1 MNRKVF
7 WKISI
12 LFCILLGL
20 SSQETFAQD
29 NQEND
34 DYDKFRISIGW
45 FNPKADTTIRLDA
58 TNSSLGTTIKLEDQV
73 GLPKGRGLIR
83 ADGFFRFKKR
93 HRLDFGYYDFERK
106 GTQTISA
113 VINWGDQTFPINATV
128 NSFFNLQI
136 IKVSYTYLVV
146 AKRDTTVGLSIG
158 FNFSDL
164 KSGLSAANL
173 PISQTTSSNAPLP
186 MLGINATHNLG
197 SNIWL
202 EAHVQFFYLKAGAM
216 DGHVSDARIAVNY
229 RIKDNFGIGVGYNF
243 FNIKINKS
251 NTHFDGRFKLN
262 FDGVQIFASLFF

>member
-1 MNRKVF
+1 MKTKLLYR
-7 WKISI
+7 
-12 LFCILLGL
+12 ILLSLCLAFIAPPAFSADLGDA
-20 SSQETFAQD
+20 EKF
-29 NQEND
+29 
-34 DYDKFRISIGW
+34 DKFRLSVGW

-58 TNSSLGTTIKLEDQV
+58 TNLSFGTSIKLEDDV
-73 GLPKGRGLIR
+73 GLAKGRGLIR
-83 ADGFFRFKKR
+83 ADGFYRFKRR
-93 HRLDFGYYDFERK
+93 HRIDFGYYDFERK
-106 GTQTISA
+106 GSQTISA

-128 NSFFNLQI
+128 NSFLNLRI

-164 KSGLSAANL
+164 ETGLSAANL
-173 PISQTTSSNAPLP
+173 PISQTSNSNAPLP

-197 SNIWL
+197 SNFWL
-202 EAHVQFFYLKAGAM
+202 EAHAQFFYLKVGSM
-216 DGHVSDARIAVNY
+216 DGHVSDVRVAVNY

-262 FDGVQIFASLFF
+262 FDGVQIFASVFF